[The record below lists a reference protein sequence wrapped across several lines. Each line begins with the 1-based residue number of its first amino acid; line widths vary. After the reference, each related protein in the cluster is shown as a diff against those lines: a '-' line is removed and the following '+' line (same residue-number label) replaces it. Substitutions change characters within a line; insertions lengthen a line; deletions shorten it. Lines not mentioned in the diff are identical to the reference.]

1 VQLFKKNRMPIVM
14 LQLPIFPIIY
24 WINEELLVTTFLQP
38 FVVCN
43 RINCIFEID
52 LFNKDL
58 EL

>member
-1 VQLFKKNRMPIVM
+1 MPIVM